1 MCASKTQPPPLP
13 PLPSSAAFLCA
24 LYIHSNFVML
34 HRLSDTLSASV
45 CLFALSDEGHFN
57 VSAASSAGHAFYCR
71 VYWCLPYNF
80 SRFLLHS
87 IFSWSLLYSSRET
100 TQHACS
106 VGHMHNLAASI
117 LSYDFSAAALSS
129 RRKATNWI
137 WITRHKKTISK
148 TKRCDIRCAVKKN
161 TNTRLLKI

>member
-1 MCASKTQPPPLP
+1 
-13 PLPSSAAFLCA
+13 
-24 LYIHSNFVML
+24 ML
-34 HRLSDTLSASV
+34 HRFSDTLSASV
-45 CLFALSDEGHFN
+45 CLFPLSDQGHFN

-80 SRFLLHS
+80 SRFLFHS
-87 IFSWSLLYSSRET
+87 FSSWSLLYSSFMGALLAWSRET

-148 TKRCDIRCAVKKN
+148 TKRCDIRCGVKKN
-161 TNTRLLKI
+161 TNTHLLKIY